1 MSLEQTG
8 SRMGST
14 AVSLQ
19 ISKSSAEI
27 HWIGDSRAYLWR
39 SRRLKQVTRDHS
51 FVQELVDAGA
61 LTQAEAELH
70 PNRNVVTRAIGV
82 RDSDSINVDSLSLK
96 LWPGD
101 RIVLCSDG
109 LSGFLPEARIAE
121 ILDRH
126 EAPADAASRLIDAT
140 VDETEAGD
148 NVTVVVARISI

>member
-101 RIVLCSDG
+101 RIVLCPTASAASCRKRG
-109 LSGFLPEARIAE
+109 SPRFSTGT
-121 ILDRH
+121 RH
-126 EAPADAASRLIDAT
+126 RPTPPAD
-140 VDETEAGD
+140 
-148 NVTVVVARISI
+148 